1 MYENFTLFAR
11 KITHWILGTSA
22 AACRLLD
29 HRATPAEYFPVNNSR
44 NPGFYEPSEDRIMT
58 GFYWECGLFPI
69 LMNDSSKCFRN
80 KDV

>member
-22 AACRLLD
+22 AAYRLLD
-29 HRATPAEYFPVNNSR
+29 HRATLAEYFPSDNSR
-44 NPGFYEPSEDRIMT
+44 NPSFYEPCESGIMT

-69 LMNDSSKCFRN
+69 LMNDTSSYFR
-80 KDV
+80 KP